1 MSPRSPRSVSN
12 AAAYEDVL
20 EDDGEVPDVAL
31 GEVHD
36 LHGVIVD
43 LDRPGHRCLWSSHVS
58 AGEVR
63 LGPLRVSV

>member
-20 EDDGEVPDVAL
+20 EDDVAL
-31 GEVHD
+31 GEVHN
-36 LHGVIVD
+36 LHRVIVD
-43 LDRPGHRCLWSSHVS
+43 LDRSGHGCLGSSHVS